1 MTTRNEKIDEIVS
14 DLNNAS
20 FEVIDSRL
28 NTIKEIELFE
38 DTFQHLCA
46 PLYNDYGS
54 GQNLHNVALEL
65 SKIRANCLG
74 ASSEDVLY
82 YDLNSS
88 SSYSSL
94 TDFSFPS
101 LTTGTN
107 SKPKFVVLIKDID
120 NTYSISL
127 NNTSGSTETSIQSD
141 GTSNTYSNYIGD
153 YYFVRSRET
162 GNLLDFTSNNTAFVN
177 PSASMA
183 FGNTVSFGDIV
194 VDEEG
199 NWNELF
205 AYANIG
211 SVEFNSTGD
220 QFVTLSHDLDQGSD
234 GIATKPPIV
243 GEFLGLKRFEPVYEN
258 ITITGNSV
266 IDLLSNTASDRL
278 LSSNSSL
285 VNVGAELSHSDWS
298 SNLTVTAINTDD
310 NVIILSSNLDLVFTD
325 TEIQVKNLIEDEHSL
340 FALAQVVTEGM
351 QPNPNWK
358 PLGDNDADYSAV
370 NESPAESTLLDDT
383 GFESRLSKF
392 VSPYGNMDL
401 FKSADPELLSSGNE
415 VGQHSGNYP
424 NVELNSFNPA
434 VEGARNEYG
443 TDTGA
448 QPQSLGMNDI
458 FAGRFVKYDE
468 NRKDNSGT
476 NIGDYRY
483 MIDAAAK
490 FFYLP
495 NPLIQV
501 HPTIDSEEVEN
512 SNSTHT
518 WTETVY
524 TTFQISPTTIPQSGA
539 GRGEEPLAKYADGR
553 TTILTDS
560 IDRVRSALQVIHD
573 RTPKSVSSTSGTTP
587 GTVPSP
593 WSASH
598 SVANENG
605 IGSINKTFTWGT
617 EDSFTTTSVYTSQPP
632 NVPDVTIY
640 AKSGTGSY
648 VVGDIIYTHAFT
660 WNTYNSG
667 TQQDPRWKI
676 SLGYQIQ
683 ETTHAWN
690 DLMHMKNGDTN
701 NGLVAGDYD
710 FVKTKIVALDGL
722 REFRDP
728 IIEDSNGAEY
738 DVNKKNAAQSFDD
751 AIEAVK
757 QDIDD
762 FEAHFNDIDSNP
774 SGDTINTSDALPLKE
789 TLDTASTQITARIA
803 EINSRIG
810 EPTYT
815 GSQSSGGS
823 LPAIRVSAIPAKSA
837 TSLVP
842 YGRTIYEAV
851 NLSLGND
858 INLISNVVD
867 EVDAIDFR
875 YKSIR
880 DKRNQFDIL
889 NGRGKYYGS

>member
-46 PLYNDYGS
+46 PLYIDYGS
-54 GQNLHNVALEL
+54 GQNLHNVTLEL

-74 ASSEDVLY
+74 ASSGDVLY

-94 TDFSFPS
+94 TNFSFPS
-101 LTTGTN
+101 LITGTN

-177 PSASMA
+177 PSASMV
-183 FGNTVSFGDIV
+183 FGNTVSFGDSV

-234 GIATKPPIV
+234 GITTKPPIV
-243 GEFLGLKRFEPVYEN
+243 GRFLGLKRFEPVYEN

-285 VNVGAELSHSDWS
+285 VNIGAELSHSDWS

-310 NVIILSSNLDLVFTD
+310 NVIILSSTLDLIFTD

-358 PLGDNDADYSAV
+358 PTGDNDAVYSAV
-370 NESPAESTLLDDT
+370 NESPTETTLLDNT
-383 GFESRLSKF
+383 GFESRLPKF

-424 NVELNSFNPA
+424 NVELNPFNPA

-443 TDTGA
+443 TDTGV
-448 QPQSLGMNDI
+448 QPQSMGMNDI
-458 FAGRFVKYDE
+458 FVGRFVKYDE

-483 MIDAAAK
+483 MVDAAAK

-495 NPLIQV
+495 NPLQQV
-501 HPTIDSEEVEN
+501 QPTIVTEEVEN
-512 SNSTHT
+512 SNNTHT
-518 WTETVY
+518 WTETVV
-524 TTFQISPTTIPQSGA
+524 TTFQVSPTTIPQSGA

-553 TTILTDS
+553 TTILTS
-560 IDRVRSALQVIHD
+560 AIERVRGDLNDVINSSAPL
-573 RTPKSVSSTSGTTP
+573 SVSSTSGYAQNAKHP
-587 GTVPSP
+587 NNGTVPSGFP
-593 WSASH
+593 YSWGDSNAPVGNTHVYNNSSGSSA
-598 SVANENG
+598 N
-605 IGSINKTFTWGT
+605 
-617 EDSFTTTSVYTSQPP
+617 PP
-632 NVPDVTIY
+632 TVTILY
-640 AKSGTGSY
+640 LNSNDKIETHQFNHNVSPNIDTSTGQ
-648 VVGDIIYTHAFT
+648 ITNYTHALVYLISET
-660 WNTYNSG
+660 SCRYNDLRNNVYS
-667 TQQDPRWKI
+667 TSDYQYVKSKI
-676 SLGYQIQ
+676 S
-683 ETTHAWN
+683 
-690 DLMHMKNGDTN
+690 
-701 NGLVAGDYD
+701 
-710 FVKTKIVALDGL
+710 ALDSL
-722 REFRDP
+722 ASYRDP
-728 IIEDSNGAEY
+728 IMEISGGIEYSSSKKSAAEEFDNSIGNCDLDINDVDGDSTQYNTNNYDGATFSISN
-738 DVNKKNAAQSFDD
+738 V
-751 AIEAVK
+751 
-757 QDIDD
+757 QDLYSSLLP
-762 FEAHFNDIDSNP
+762 A
-774 SGDTINTSDALPLKE
+774 NTS
-789 TLDTASTQITARIA
+789 ITNRIT
-803 EINSRIG
+803 ELNSRIG

-815 GSQSSGGS
+815 GSQSGDGT

-837 TSLVP
+837 TSLAP
-842 YGRTIYEAV
+842 YGRSIYEVV

>member
-1 MTTRNEKIDEIVS
+1 MTTRNEKIDELVS
-14 DLNNAS
+14 DLNNAP

-28 NTIKEIELFE
+28 TSIKEIELFE
-38 DTFQHLCA
+38 DTFQHLCE

-54 GQNLHNVALEL
+54 GQNLHDITLEL

-74 ASSEDVLY
+74 ANSGDVLY
-82 YDLNSS
+82 YNLNSS

-94 TDFSFPS
+94 TNFSFPS
-101 LTTGTN
+101 LTSGTN
-107 SKPKFVVLIKDID
+107 SKPKFVVLIKDIN

-127 NNTSGSTETSIQSD
+127 NNTSGSTETSIESD
-141 GTSNTYSNYIGD
+141 GTSNTYSNHIDD

-177 PSASMA
+177 PSFSMA
-183 FGNTVSFGDIV
+183 LGNTVPFGDDV
-194 VDEEG
+194 QSEEG

-220 QFVTLSHDLDQGSD
+220 QFITLSHDLDQGSN
-234 GIATKPPIV
+234 GTNTKSPAV
-243 GEFLGLKRFEPVYEN
+243 GSFLGLKNFNPIYEN

-266 IDLLSNTASDRL
+266 IDLLSNNASDRIL
-278 LSSNSSL
+278 TSNASL
-285 VNVGAELSHSDWS
+285 VNIGSELSHSDWS
-298 SNLTVTAINTDD
+298 SNLIVTAVNTDE
-310 NVIILSSNLDLVFTD
+310 NIIMLNSNLDLVFTD
-325 TEIQVKNLIEDEHSL
+325 TQIQVKNLVTEEHSL

-424 NVELNSFNPA
+424 NVELNPFNPA

-458 FAGRFVKYDE
+458 FAGRFIKYDE

-483 MIDAAAK
+483 MVDAAAK

-495 NPLIQV
+495 NPLQQV
-501 HPTIDSEEVEN
+501 HPTIDTEII
-512 SNSTHT
+512 THANGT
-518 WTETVY
+518 VETVN

-553 TTILTDS
+553 TTILTS
-560 IDRVRSALQVIHD
+560 AIERVREDLNDIINSS
-573 RTPKSVSSTSGTTP
+573 TPLSVSSTSGYAQNARHP
-587 GTVPSP
+587 NNGTVPSGFP
-593 WSASH
+593 YSWGNTSAPAGNTH
-598 SVANENG
+598 
-605 IGSINKTFTWGT
+605 
-617 EDSFTTTSVYTSQPP
+617 VYTNS
-632 NVPDVTIY
+632 
-640 AKSGTGSY
+640 SGTANPPTAHILYLNSN
-648 VVGDIIYTHAFT
+648 DKIETHEF
-660 WNTYNSG
+660 NHNVFPNIDS
-667 TQQDPRWKI
+667 
-676 SLGYQIQ
+676 
-683 ETTHAWN
+683 
-690 DLMHMKNGDTN
+690 N
-701 NGLVAGDYD
+701 NGQIINYRHELEYVINETSCRYNQLRDVYVSSDYQY
-710 FVKTKIVALDGL
+710 VNSKIDDLDGL
-722 REFRDP
+722 ANYRDP
-728 IIEDSNGAEY
+728 IMEVDGGIEFDSSKKSAAEEF
-738 DVNKKNAAQSFDD
+738 DTSIGNCDLDFDD
-751 AIEAVK
+751 VDGDATQYNSNNYDGATFSISNIQDLYSSLLTAKTSIE
-757 QDIDD
+757 
-762 FEAHFNDIDSNP
+762 NR
-774 SGDTINTSDALPLKE
+774 
-789 TLDTASTQITARIA
+789 IT
-803 EINSRIG
+803 ELNSRIG
-810 EPTYT
+810 EPTYA
-815 GSQSSGGS
+815 GSQSNGGS
-823 LPAIRVSAIPAKSA
+823 LPAIRVSAIPSKSS
-837 TSLVP
+837 TSLAP
-842 YGRTIYEAV
+842 YGRSLYEVV

-867 EVDAIDFR
+867 EVESINFR

-880 DKRNQFDIL
+880 DKRNQYDIL

>member
-28 NTIKEIELFE
+28 TSIKEIQLFE

-54 GQNLHNVALEL
+54 GQNLHDVTLEL

-74 ASSEDVLY
+74 ANSSDVLHY
-82 YDLNSS
+82 NLNSS

-94 TDFSFPS
+94 TNFSFPS
-101 LTTGTN
+101 LTSGTN
-107 SKPKFVVLIKDID
+107 SKPKFVVLIKDIN

-127 NNTSGSTETSIQSD
+127 NNTSGSTETSIESD
-141 GTSNTYSNYIGD
+141 GNSNTYSNHIGD

-177 PSASMA
+177 PSFSMA
-183 FGNTVSFGDIV
+183 LGNTVPFGDDV
-194 VDEEG
+194 QSEEG

-220 QFVTLSHDLDQGSD
+220 QFITLSHDLNQGSNNTS
-234 GIATKPPIV
+234 TKAPAV
-243 GEFLGLKRFEPVYEN
+243 GEFLGLKNFNPIYEN

-266 IDLLSNTASDRL
+266 IDLLSNNASDRI
-278 LSSNSSL
+278 STSNASL
-285 VNVGAELSHSDWS
+285 VNIGSELSHSDWS
-298 SNLTVTAINTDD
+298 SNLTVTAVNTDE
-310 NVIILSSNLDLVFTD
+310 NIIMLNSNLDLIFTD
-325 TEIQVKNLIEDEHSL
+325 TEIQVKNLITEEHSL
-340 FALAQVVTEGM
+340 FALAQIVTEGM

-358 PLGDNDADYSAV
+358 PLGDNDADYSAI

-424 NVELNSFNPA
+424 NVESNPFNPA
-434 VEGARNEYG
+434 VEGAINEYG

-512 SNSTHT
+512 SNNTHT

-553 TTILTDS
+553 TTILTS
-560 IDRVRSALQVIHD
+560 AIERVREDLNDIINSSAPL
-573 RTPKSVSSTSGTTP
+573 SVSSTSGYAQNARHP
-587 GTVPSP
+587 DLGTVPSGFP
-593 WSASH
+593 YSWGNTSAPAGNTH
-598 SVANENG
+598 
-605 IGSINKTFTWGT
+605 I
-617 EDSFTTTSVYTSQPP
+617 YTNS
-632 NVPDVTIY
+632 
-640 AKSGTGSY
+640 SGTANPPTAHILYLNSN
-648 VVGDIIYTHAFT
+648 DKIETHKFNHNVTA
-660 WNTYNSG
+660 NIDS
-667 TQQDPRWKI
+667 
-676 SLGYQIQ
+676 
-683 ETTHAWN
+683 
-690 DLMHMKNGDTN
+690 N
-701 NGLVAGDYD
+701 NGQIINYRHELEYLIEETSCRYNKLRDVYASSDYQY
-710 FVKTKIVALDGL
+710 VNSKIDDLDGL
-722 REFRDP
+722 ASYRDP
-728 IIEDSNGAEY
+728 IMEVDSGVEY
-738 DVNKKNAAQSFDD
+738 DSSKKSAAEEFDTSIGNCDLDFDD
-751 AIEAVK
+751 VDGDATQYNSNNYDGATFSISNI
-757 QDIDD
+757 QDLYSSLLT
-762 FEAHFNDIDSNP
+762 A
-774 SGDTINTSDALPLKE
+774 NTS
-789 TLDTASTQITARIA
+789 ITNRIT
-803 EINSRIG
+803 ELNSRIG

-823 LPAIRVSAIPAKSA
+823 IPAIRVSTIPAKSA
-837 TSLVP
+837 TSLAP
-842 YGRTIYEAV
+842 YGRSLYEVV

-867 EVDAIDFR
+867 EVESINFR

-880 DKRNQFDIL
+880 DKRNQYDIL